1 MPGTSNDGG
10 KHGTWRVISS
20 KASFA
25 HAGSVVNNEGG
36 DFVFH
41 FLRTQVG
48 AGGVVEVGGRRGR
61 KRRRAFMRRDAQTVM
76 RYIWQTSSPRGV
88 SAPVVLGSGR
98 LMSQWRRTGA
108 QNLDH
113 ERQKAVSAS
122 VPGHG
127 HIWQK

>member
-10 KHGTWRVISS
+10 KHGTWRVVSS

-48 AGGVVEVGGRRGR
+48 AGGVVGGGEEEEEGVYETGCSDSYALHLANIKPAGR
-61 KRRRAFMRRDAQTVM
+61 ERPCRSGKRTLDVAVAQDG
-76 RYIWQTSSPRGV
+76 SPE
-88 SAPVVLGSGR
+88 SG
-98 LMSQWRRTGA
+98 
-108 QNLDH
+108 
-113 ERQKAVSAS
+113 
-122 VPGHG
+122 P
-127 HIWQK
+127 